1 MANVKLKEF
10 SQIIYDCRCL
20 LTASFSLMY
29 LRKENSVLFEGDFSN
44 VKSGSWAER
53 FMGLIFNSFMEI
65 WDANFFGLCKVDRE
79 ELLDSIKNYAN

>member
-29 LRKENSVLFEGDFSN
+29 LRKENSVLFEGDFWN
-44 VKSGSWAER
+44 VKSGS
-53 FMGLIFNSFMEI
+53 
-65 WDANFFGLCKVDRE
+65 
-79 ELLDSIKNYAN
+79 